1 MIQTITVMDAQGG
14 GLGRMLIEQLKK
26 ELPELKVTAV
36 GTNTMATSAMLRA
49 GADAGAT
56 GENAVCVCAAK
67 AELIVA
73 PIGFLLADA
82 MLGEITEHMTVA
94 IGRSSAHKIII
105 PVNRC
110 PVTIAGRP
118 DASAA
123 DTIAAAVAAIVKR
136 VQADH

>member
-1 MIQTITVMDAQGG
+1 MIQTVTVMDAQGG

-26 ELPELKVTAV
+26 ELPDLKVTAV
-36 GTNTMATSAMLRA
+36 GTNAMATSAMLRA

-82 MLGEITEHMTVA
+82 MLGEITERMTVA

-110 PVTIAGRP
+110 PVTIVGRP
-118 DASAA
+118 DASTA
-123 DTIAAAVAAIVKR
+123 DTIAAAVAAISKR
-136 VQADH
+136 IQSST